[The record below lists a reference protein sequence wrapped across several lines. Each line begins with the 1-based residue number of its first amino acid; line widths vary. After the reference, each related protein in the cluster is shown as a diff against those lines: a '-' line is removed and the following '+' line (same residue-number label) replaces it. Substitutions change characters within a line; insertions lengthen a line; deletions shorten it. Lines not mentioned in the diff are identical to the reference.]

1 MTSCMAVKEN
11 ICAYL
16 DNELNPEDRRRFEE
30 HIESCT
36 ACRREFDEMSE
47 IIGLCTSLPQQELP
61 DGFGAELH
69 EKLLVA
75 ADRQKNNITGI
86 DKSKRASYIKMFSS
100 IAAGLLLIFLTGSL
114 IKYGFFQS
122 GNMAQIGQSAENSE
136 MQAPVQPSAKAQYDG
151 TADNGADAG
160 APVENTVSVEAAD
173 AIQGI
178 MSFSKSAAP
187 NGTVADRSVS
197 ASGRSGALA
206 YANSQPADETVSN
219 KVSTITITADE
230 PEAVTKKVKTL
241 ALENNG
247 VLKEQTLSK
256 ASAKSASGGQSAEAG
271 KGEAPVATA
280 AGAGDAQPL
289 YYVIPNA
296 SYDKFVSSVNGTFGA
311 ANVQAG
317 ALVTEDLTGTLND
330 KMKRSDEIDS
340 QIQVLQQNSAK
351 NADTINELKTEKEE
365 LEGQIETIR
374 LDSDFVTV
382 TIYINKK

>member
-75 ADRQKNNITGI
+75 ADRQRNNITGI

-206 YANSQPADETVSN
+206 YANSQQADETVSN

-247 VLKEQTLSK
+247 ELKEQTLSK
-256 ASAKSASGGQSAEAG
+256 ASAKSTSGGQSAE
-271 KGEAPVATA
+271 

-296 SYDKFVSSVNGTFGA
+296 NYDKFVSSVNGTFGA
-311 ANVQAG
+311 ANVQSG